1 MTIIKLTRKE
11 YLAMIRVGGDW
22 SGIEKVSESFNGK
35 GYRLFVKNKVK
46 CMKTIKKAIDKNP
59 TKILKSKREGW
70 EIDIAE
76 GWKSVISKIKG

>member
-1 MTIIKLTRKE
+1 
-11 YLAMIRVGGDW
+11 
-22 SGIEKVSESFNGK
+22 
-35 GYRLFVKNKVK
+35 
-46 CMKTIKKAIDKNP
+46 MKTIKKAIDKNP